1 MAGVHTVQPAATP
14 TAQGTASS
22 ADGHRRNYAGPDTET
37 LEYWDTLNGIADGA
51 VADTDLRVGED
62 VPPEHLLLNL
72 PSNGTISSAHSSLE
86 LQLRRRKLNT
96 LLDEIRNLIAD
107 KSFKYTDEIRTAP
120 RKGVRTRARSSIL
133 ELDRRLSFLCQMYSW
148 SREKMLYIGVPD
160 STADSYRV
168 LTKDDVKCST
178 AVLKPNIDGSTKL
191 RLSWIWK
198 SVDRRIMA
206 GIEPDAEGAAPRDAH
221 SLKECM

>member
-1 MAGVHTVQPAATP
+1 MQPAATP

-107 KSFKYTDEIRTAP
+107 ESFKYTDEIRTAS
-120 RKGVRTRARSSIL
+120 GEGERTRAVSSVW
-133 ELDRRLSFLCQMYSW
+133 ELDRATYFL
-148 SREKMLYIGVPD
+148 
-160 STADSYRV
+160 
-168 LTKDDVKCST
+168 
-178 AVLKPNIDGSTKL
+178 
-191 RLSWIWK
+191 
-198 SVDRRIMA
+198 
-206 GIEPDAEGAAPRDAH
+206 
-221 SLKECM
+221 